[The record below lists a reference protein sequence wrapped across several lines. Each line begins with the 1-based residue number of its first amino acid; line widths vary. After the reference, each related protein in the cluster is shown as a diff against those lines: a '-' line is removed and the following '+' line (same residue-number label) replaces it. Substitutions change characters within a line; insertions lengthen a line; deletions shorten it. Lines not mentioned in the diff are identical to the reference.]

1 MLIRKHEAVYGVDGR
16 LDSSF
21 LRNVQDMLWQLAAL
35 GEELNGSVELDLNS
49 STLLSRVSA
58 TINLCYHQVCGLD
71 KIPD

>member
-1 MLIRKHEAVYGVDGR
+1 
-16 LDSSF
+16 
-21 LRNVQDMLWQLAAL
+21 MLWQLAAL
-35 GEELNGSVELDLNS
+35 GEELNDSVELDLNS